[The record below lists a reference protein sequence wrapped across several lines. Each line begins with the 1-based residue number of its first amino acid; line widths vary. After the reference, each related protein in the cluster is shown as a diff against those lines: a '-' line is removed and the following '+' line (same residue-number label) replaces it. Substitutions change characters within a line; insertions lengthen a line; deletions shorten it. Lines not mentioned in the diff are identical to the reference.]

1 MKRVETG
8 KQIRGSGDSWSKH
21 LRPDG
26 KRRANK
32 GTRKALK
39 VPVTVSQLHH
49 PDTTGNLSDMKTI
62 RDPSKEDGAV
72 GQRGCV

>member
-1 MKRVETG
+1 MKKLSTG
-8 KQIRGSGDSWSKH
+8 KKIRGSGESWHKH

-39 VPVTVSQLHH
+39 IPANPSQL
-49 PDTTGNLSDMKTI
+49 
-62 RDPSKEDGAV
+62 
-72 GQRGCV
+72 